1 MPQVLADAETLEQVI
16 ADAIAGV
23 FLSVP
28 LVAQY
33 CKVYAR
39 ERFPE
44 SDEEDI
50 ATSTVPDLGNADLRL
65 TSIIQVGMPTVEER
79 PYTDENCTQLNLT
92 YPITF
97 DMGVKNNWANQDN
110 SLTYTNSRDLFM
122 AIYLKSRRAFKE
134 GQGKQLGNFANAIHE
149 YLQMDFVGTVQDEET
164 GGQFH
169 AAEWTLV
176 VKITGLTL

>member
-1 MPQVLADAETLEQVI
+1 MPQLLADAETLEQVI

-23 FLSVP
+23 FLSVSI
-28 LVAQY
+28 VAQY

-39 ERFPE
+39 ERFPS
-44 SDEEDI
+44 SDAEDI
-50 ATSTVPDLGNADLRL
+50 SISTVADPSNDDIRL
-65 TSIIQVGMPTVEER
+65 TSIIQIGMPTVEER
-79 PYTDENCTQLNLT
+79 PYTDENCTQLTLT

-97 DMGVKNNWANQDN
+97 DMGVKDQWDNSDN

-176 VKITGLTL
+176 VKVTGLTL